1 MNNLFIWL
9 IAIVLWAPLSLT
21 AQTTFNVP
29 SAGFST
35 IQSAID
41 ASVDGD
47 IIIVAAG
54 VYFENLDIGTKA
66 IALQGAGIGQSRID
80 GGGVGSVLKIGETQG
95 FILDGFT
102 IENGYGDNWDAS
114 GLLAPGWPMG
124 GGIQAVAG
132 TSTPPSNAVILV
144 KNCHFDANTASTG
157 GAIFAFSA
165 VSLTVEDCLFTN
177 NTTVGTPPG
186 GPGRVPVLHIQQNS
200 FLTIRR
206 SEISYNTSDFL
217 TKGGTITINGAGL
230 IAEDT
235 SIHHNTCWAIL
246 GHGLCTLNRV
256 QLHHNDIGGI
266 ILTSNGPQQRHFIRN
281 STIHS
286 NGGPNAVAGVL
297 THGNTTIEGCTI
309 ANNIGATS
317 LNSLNNSSAMTGGGV
332 VGRGEFSG
340 DVVNVIIKNSVVFG
354 NSPADTVR
362 FLRSPGIP
370 QFVPPIGLVNMFI
383 DSSCTS
389 PSPQSFL
396 GMGNIT
402 ANPMFLDPTNDDYRL
417 DPLSPCVDAGDQTS
431 VDIDAID
438 FLGNPRV
445 VSTETDMGAIENTH
459 PSLGMA
465 LDSNVGTGLG
475 GPYDLLKINGSTGDA
490 ARRVVV
496 PLGTSSTMTL
506 DQPPTNPFAA
516 DFLIFG
522 IFGQPSIFD
531 TYLLPG
537 NIGNM
542 AFTPCPAAPYLA
554 PISFIYAGS
563 FPFGTCGPLIQTG
576 LTPWFSGP
584 GPAIFFPLT
593 ITFQGVVEETIGDF
607 KVTNGIIWEVK

>member
-1 MNNLFIWL
+1 MNKLSNWL
-9 IAIVLWAPLSLT
+9 IAIVLGTPLSLI

-29 SAGFST
+29 SAAFAT
-35 IQSAID
+35 IQSAVD

-47 IIIVAAG
+47 TIIVAAG
-54 VYFENLDIGTKA
+54 TYFENLLIGTKA
-66 IALQGAGIGQSRID
+66 ITIQGAGIGQSRID
-80 GGGVGSVLKIGETQG
+80 GGGVGSVLSIGETQG
-95 FILDGFT
+95 FVLDGFT
-102 IENGYGDNWDAS
+102 IENGYGTNWDAS
-114 GLLAPGWPMG
+114 GFLAPGWPLG
-124 GGIQAVAG
+124 GGIQALAG

-144 KNCHFDANTASTG
+144 RNCHFDANVASSG
-157 GAIFAFSA
+157 GAIFALNA

-177 NTTVGTPPG
+177 NTTVGTPSG
-186 GPGRVPVLHIQQNS
+186 GPGRVPAIHVEQNS

-206 SEISYNTSDFL
+206 SEIANNTSDFL
-217 TKGGTITINGAGL
+217 TKGGTITINGAGI

-246 GHGLCTLNRV
+246 VHGFCDLNRV
-256 QLHHNDIGGI
+256 QLHHNDIGGVV
-266 ILTSNGPQQRHFIRN
+266 LTSNGPQQRHFIRN
-281 STIHS
+281 SVIHS
-286 NGGPNAVAGVL
+286 NGGPNAEAGIL

-309 ANNIGATS
+309 AKNVGATT
-317 LNSLNNSSAMTGGGV
+317 LNSLNNSMAMTGGGV
-332 VGRGEFSG
+332 VGRGQFVAG
-340 DVVNVIIKNSVVFG
+340 VANVIIKNSIVYG

-362 FLRSPGIP
+362 FLRLPGLP
-370 QFVPPIGLVNMFI
+370 QTIPPIGLVLMSI
-383 DSSCTS
+383 DNSCTS
-389 PSPQSFL
+389 PSQASFL
-396 GMGNIT
+396 GTGNIN
-402 ANPMFLDPTNDDYRL
+402 ASPMFLDSMNGDFRL
-417 DPLSPCVDAGDQTS
+417 DPLSPCVDAGDQSS
-431 VDIDAID
+431 VDIDLID

-445 VSTETDMGAIENTH
+445 ISTETDMGAIENTH

-475 GPYDLLKINGSTGDA
+475 GPYDLLKINGSTGDG
-490 ARRVVV
+490 ARRVTV

-531 TYLLPG
+531 TYVLPG
-537 NIGNM
+537 TMGDM
-542 AFTPCPAAPYLA
+542 AFTPCPAAPLLSSV
-554 PISFIYAGS
+554 SFIYAGS
-563 FPFGTCGPLIQTG
+563 FPFGTCGPLIPTS

-593 ITFQGVVEETIGDF
+593 ATFQGVVEETIGDF